1 MNEFMHSPIAQIR
14 ARLEAC
20 NDGLFILED
29 CEREKLIKKA
39 KRNARFL
46 LAFLFFL
53 TDEAQ
58 DQVCHSA
65 AGAAVQVVKELGLKG
80 RYFFA
85 LKVAGHDGLC

>member
-1 MNEFMHSPIAQIR
+1 MHSPIAQIR
-14 ARLEAC
+14 ARLESC
-20 NDGLFILED
+20 NYGLFILED

-39 KRNARFL
+39 RRNARFL

-58 DQVCHSA
+58 DQVCHAA

-80 RYFFA
+80 RYFLA